1 MRAETQSAMGT
12 CNGRNCGNPFL
23 TEDCFY
29 FLSDLESKIVS
40 TSEQGR
46 KGVEGLR
53 KEKKICRSRF

>member
-1 MRAETQSAMGT
+1 MRAETQSVMGT
-12 CNGRNCGNPFL
+12 CNGGNLWKSFS
-23 TEDCFY
+23 DCCFY

-53 KEKKICRSRF
+53 KEKKICRSHF